1 MNTKRFLVT
10 DTSGRGMSVT
20 LTIDEVREQW
30 DTNYREDD
38 ESDDVTLG
46 EFLDSAD
53 TGDVFHNTDDN
64 VTLTRVD

>member
-10 DTSGRGMSVT
+10 DTSGRGVSVT

-30 DTNYREDD
+30 DVDYREDC

-46 EFLDSAD
+46 EFLDIAD
-53 TGDVFHNTDDN
+53 VGDVFRNTDDN
-64 VTLTRVD
+64 ATFTRVD